1 MSLQYQKVS
10 VHHYTDGHTATER
23 ATARRDRIA
32 IRKPLLRDSATTRHC
47 YNCRDYVGFG
57 LVARSLR
64 WVEFFDFCVRQGTCR
79 APDTDPTAALRASEE
94 QHSPL
99 DSWATESQRRR
110 TAHQTWRGSPFAE
123 PPLPISRALSPRA
136 NGRIP
141 ECWERAETRV
151 PHLFSSSLFSSLART
166 ACCDGCT
173 GRSSPRRS
181 VLPSA
186 EFVLAVVVVLVIV
199 IVVLPAVVAVR
210 VAI

>member
-1 MSLQYQKVS
+1 MSLQHQKVS

-32 IRKPLLRDSATTRHC
+32 IRKPLLRTAATSATFVAD
-47 YNCRDYVGFG
+47 YNERLFGFG

-64 WVEFFDFCVRQGTCR
+64 WVEFFDFCVRTRNMPCTRHG
-79 APDTDPTAALRASEE
+79 PDSSPQSQRGAAL
-94 QHSPL
+94 
-99 DSWATESQRRR
+99 ATRLLSHGKST

-199 IVVLPAVVAVR
+199 IVVIPAVVAVR